1 MGVDIRVVDGNV
13 ADSDAWYRGLHHG
26 FTLPPAF
33 TEEELALRR
42 ARIDLRRAWGAFDQ
56 DRCVATYRSF
66 DQRLTVPGGR
76 DVAANA
82 ITAVTVS
89 ATHRR
94 RGLLT
99 RMITSDLAEAKERGD
114 TVATLVAAEYP
125 IYGRYGFGP
134 ATSTTAWEVDR
145 LRAGLDRRAPVP
157 DPAEGGSIEFLDGA
171 EVRKLGPELYER
183 FRPGCP
189 GAIDRPAL
197 WWDRATG
204 EVRMTPSWTE
214 PFHALHRDA
223 DGIPQGMVTF
233 RADTRWT
240 NGMPDE
246 TATVASLFAVTPAA
260 ERALWHF
267 LLSVDWVTRVKADHR
282 APDDLLPDLLPDPR
296 AAAVTDQ
303 ADFLWLRPLDI
314 PAMLTARGYPAEGEL
329 VLRVDDPLGLTA
341 GSYLLTASPQG
352 ADCVPTSRPA
362 DLTLGTGALAT
373 LYLGER
379 SAGRLARL
387 GRLTEERPGAA
398 ARADLLF
405 HTPRRPWLPDI
416 F

>member
-42 ARIDLRRAWGAFDQ
+42 AKIDLRRAWGAFDG

-99 RMITSDLAEAKERGD
+99 RMITGDLAEAKERGD
-114 TVATLVAAEYP
+114 TVATLVAAEYR

-134 ATSTTAWEVDR
+134 ATTAASWEING
-145 LRAGLDRRAPVP
+145 LRAGLDRRVPVP
-157 DPAEGGSIEFLDGA
+157 EPEDGGSIEFIDGA
-171 EVRKLGPELYER
+171 EVRKLGPEVYER

-189 GAIDRPAL
+189 GATDRPAL
-197 WWDRATG
+197 WWERVTG

-214 PFHALHRDA
+214 PFHALYRDA
-223 DGIPQGMVTF
+223 DDTAQGLVTF
-233 RADTRWT
+233 RADTNWT
-240 NGMPDE
+240 HGMPDQ
-246 TATVASLFAVTPAA
+246 TATVSSLIAATPAA
-260 ERALWHF
+260 ERALWRF
-267 LLSVDWVTRVKADHR
+267 LLSVDWVTKVKADHR
-282 APDDLLPDLLPDPR
+282 APDELLPDLLPDPR
-296 AAAVTDQ
+296 AAAVTGQ
-303 ADFLWLRPLDI
+303 TDFLWLRPLDI

-329 VLRVDDPLGLTA
+329 VLQVTDPMGLTE
-341 GSYLLTASPQG
+341 GRYLLTASPQG
-352 ADCVPTSRPA
+352 AACVATTRAA

-373 LYLGER
+373 LHLGEQ

-387 GRLTEERPGAA
+387 GRLDEETPGAA